1 MLEIRRETLDKLDEM
16 LEHIDTAFLWV
27 IKYVEKNHI
36 PLDEAM
42 SFHIK
47 RLQILLQEINTP
59 LTCNPIISD
68 EKPPRDKLTVYL
80 LQLHSSACRIARLL
94 SKQRELI

>member
-68 EKPPRDKLTVYL
+68 EKPPRDKLTV
-80 LQLHSSACRIARLL
+80 
-94 SKQRELI
+94 